1 MINWKA
7 RLKQKG
13 FWLGMVGVVGVAVT
27 GVAAQFGIQLD
38 VGQYTDAA
46 SALITGVFAVLGVI
60 GVVNDPT
67 TQGLGDSSQALTY
80 EAPKGE

>member
-13 FWLGMVGVVGVAVT
+13 FWIGMVGVVGAAVT
-27 GVAAQFGIQLD
+27 GVAAQFGVQID

-46 SALITGVFAVLGVI
+46 SALITGIFAVLGVV

-67 TQGLGDSSQALTY
+67 TKGLGDSEQALTY
-80 EAPKGE
+80 EEPKGE